1 MSHKERKRERE
12 RERES
17 ESANSRT
24 RYYLNIHDIPFS
36 VERKT
41 HTYLHRFIQKYRK
54 SHWATK
60 KLIALKSRHRITYN
74 FVTLGFIIWPYP
86 ASFYF
91 YFLFFIQT
99 AFRIKAAGSSG
110 IQTLIVEVEGKHSD
124 HLITAHGYRVSMP
137 L

>member
-1 MSHKERKRERE
+1 MKGSVSHKERKRERE

-41 HTYLHRFIQKYRK
+41 HTYLNRFIQKYRK
-54 SHWATK
+54 SHRATK

-74 FVTLGFIIWPYP
+74 FVTLGFIIWPHP
-86 ASFYF
+86 ASFF
-91 YFLFFIQT
+91 QT
-99 AFRIKAAGSSG
+99 AFRIKAADPSG